1 MFTCFVLVIS
11 YFSANPFSFIHLSP
25 STRMTDLK
33 AALVLCLLGLVAAS
47 LAEQTAEVDED
58 TGLERGVREVS
69 EDVATDADN
78 YGDVM
83 NREKRHR
90 EWYNCLPCSLTF
102 LC

>member
-1 MFTCFVLVIS
+1 
-11 YFSANPFSFIHLSP
+11 
-25 STRMTDLK
+25 MTDLK

-47 LAEQTAEVDED
+47 LAEKTAEVDED

-69 EDVATDADN
+69 EDVATDAEN

-90 EWYNCLPCSLTF
+90 EWCNCLPCSLIF